1 MHRLA
6 IALSGTCAVIII
18 TAAWFFRQDPT
29 EERLRALEQ
38 EVAAL
43 REQLR
48 IRPGLS
54 PSPPRESESGVAATS
69 TDSVQLSQRT
79 QQIADLSTSV
89 RRLEQTIE
97 QLERRVTRPVVLAEL
112 EKEIRRQTEFVQA
125 SAAELQ
131 RIADESNVVLD
142 ERWLKDFDV
151 TTGPPLDKNPLFQE
165 ARMRFLQNRRILDA
179 AVAKF
184 VSEMFGR
191 IDGPETHQKES
202 P

>member
-1 MHRLA
+1 MRRLA

-48 IRPGLS
+48 IRPDLS
-54 PSPPRESESGVAATS
+54 PSALRESEPGVAATS
-69 TDSVQLSQRT
+69 SDSFQLSQRS

-89 RRLEQTIE
+89 NRLGQTIE

-112 EKEIRRQTEFVQA
+112 EKEVRSQTDLVQA
-125 SAAELQ
+125 SLAELQ
-131 RIADESNVVLD
+131 RIADESNVALD
-142 ERWLKDFDV
+142 ERWFKDFNV
-151 TTGPPLDKNPLFQE
+151 RTPLDENPLFQE
-165 ARMRFLQNRRILDA
+165 ARMRFLQNKRIRDA
-179 AVAKF
+179 VVAKF

-191 IDGPETHQKES
+191 IEIPAAHEKE
-202 P
+202 PQ